1 MVVTQHHPVPLNSL
15 PRSFLTAKSLSLQGV
30 SSIVLSWLFSPL
42 LTGALAAALFAL
54 LRALVLRSPHAYRR
68 AFFVLP
74 VFVFITFFM

>member
-1 MVVTQHHPVPLNSL
+1 M
-15 PRSFLTAKSLSLQGV
+15 

-42 LTGALAAALFAL
+42 LTGLLSALLFAL
-54 LRALVLRSPHAYRR
+54 LRGLVLRSPDAYRR